1 MFYRIINLTFKIFVY
16 YWYAK
21 KYRLPKDFRFN
32 GSFIRIYGEGEI
44 ISGSECYISF
54 NSYIN
59 VQSGTKLI
67 LGSNVSIGHN
77 VKIYTSSFIAK
88 KLVLE
93 GVKENYGSQV
103 KIGDNVLIGANCFIC
118 PEIKIGNNV
127 VVGANSVVTRDVPAN
142 SVVAG
147 NPAKVIKMLR

>member
-1 MFYRIINLTFKIFVY
+1 MFYNLINFTFKVFVY
-16 YWYAK
+16 YWYTK

-32 GSFIRIYGEGEI
+32 GSFIRIYGDGQI
-44 ISGSECYISF
+44 VSGSGCYISF

-59 VQSGTKLI
+59 LQSGTQLI
-67 LGSNVSIGHN
+67 LGNNVSIGHN

-93 GVKENYGSQV
+93 GVKENYGSEV
-103 KIGDNVLIGANCFIC
+103 KIGNNVLIGANCFIC

-127 VVGANSVVTRDVPAN
+127 VIGANSVVTRDVPSD

-147 NPAKVIKMLR
+147 NPAKVIKKLR